1 MAAPPLLDFTG
12 LTAPISE
19 AAPSGV
25 PLPFEV
31 RETLT
36 KGRVEENPDDFKPDD
51 PMRPKTFKKAEWTAI
66 AKLTQATLAKTSKD
80 LLVAARLTEALVKL
94 HGFAGL
100 RDSLHLMR
108 LMIEQCWDRL
118 HPVIEDGDLDVRA
131 GPFNWLDD
139 SDHGARFPN
148 TLRMAPIIFFGETGQ
163 YSWLDSKQSQ
173 EGKGKVA
180 RDEFEKGVSAM
191 TYPRCEAVATDIA
204 QCREE
209 LNLLTQAL
217 AVKMGPSAPGLT
229 SIRQAVEECHTLIQ
243 EILQRKRPPDEAKP
257 DTPGEI
263 PATGAAPSARNVASR
278 AEAYRQISRAA
289 SVLKELEPHSPIPY
303 LIQRAVELGSM
314 PFPELIKELVRD
326 PKIIL
331 ELNRELGIREGATPP
346 AKK

>member
-1 MAAPPLLDFTG
+1 MAAPPLLDFTA

-19 AAPSGV
+19 GSPSGV
-25 PLPFEV
+25 PVPFDV

-51 PMRPKTFKKAEWTAI
+51 PMRPSTFKKAEWPAI
-66 AKLTQATLAKTSKD
+66 AKLAQETLAKKSKD

-100 RDSLHLMR
+100 RDGLHLMR

-118 HPVIEDGDLDVRA
+118 HPVIEDGDLEVRA
-131 GPFNWLDD
+131 GPFHWLDD
-139 SDHGARFPN
+139 ADLGARFPT
-148 TLRMAPIIFFGETGQ
+148 TLRMAPIIFFGETGR

-173 EGKGKVA
+173 EGKGKIS
-180 RDEFEKGVSAM
+180 RDEFEKGVLAM
-191 TYPRCEAVATDIA
+191 SFPRCEAVAADITG
-204 QCREE
+204 CREE

-217 AVKMGPSAPGLT
+217 AVKMGPAAPGLT

-243 EILQRKRPPDEAKP
+243 EILQRKRPAEELKP
-257 DTPGEI
+257 DTPGEK
-263 PATGAAPSARNVASR
+263 PVAGAAPSAKNIASR

-314 PFPELIKELVRD
+314 PFPELIKDLVRD
-326 PKIIL
+326 PKIIQ
-331 ELNRELGIREGATPP
+331 ELNRELGIKDGPTPP